1 MNEYKG
7 KDFKWE
13 TFGEVHVKGE
23 ARQFLENCIQWI
35 KEHGLKR
42 EPVLNIYA
50 IYWEQFIL
58 MFTIGATVGGLFW
71 PMIQEQLAQKNQ
83 TPTYES
89 LKTSAAQDSVLP
101 IFRKEPMTNPDTSN
115 NKIADPN
122 KKDKNEQID
131 NHK

>member
-1 MNEYKG
+1 MRIVSIIITRNA
-7 KDFKWE
+7 
-13 TFGEVHVKGE
+13 T
-23 ARQFLENCIQWI
+23 
-35 KEHGLKR
+35 
-42 EPVLNIYA
+42 NI
-50 IYWEQFIL
+50 
-58 MFTIGATVGGLFW
+58 TG
-71 PMIQEQLAQKNQ
+71 LAQKNQ